1 MVLSRAKRPKKEH
14 HGLTMPSIRSQ
25 LFKFYFR
32 QRNNRLPLDRPI
44 PDQRE
49 TMDRRG
55 GSLLPM
61 AKGMLA
67 APVNAYGVPAEW
79 IDVQERRSDR
89 AFLYLHGGG
98 YFIGSCQSHRGFASQ
113 IACAS
118 RSRMLLPEYRLAP
131 ENPFPAGLLDARA
144 AYRYLLAQG
153 YPPHR
158 IVVGGE
164 SSGGGLTLALLQ
176 TLRDEGM
183 PMPAGAV
190 LLSPWTDLLGTGDS
204 LRTRARQDP
213 WLRPAGIELVA
224 DRYRDKVATDHPL
237 VSPLYGDLR
246 GLPPMLIHVG
256 DDEILLDDST
266 RLEAKARAVGVDVTF
281 KVWKGLWHA
290 FHAFYPWVPEAR
302 RAHQEI
308 GEWVVAITDTE
319 KADDTISRRP
329 ERLRSAQVGSS
340 SQPRMAAEDTGSR
353 LDHRPDWRQQGEF
366 ASGG

>member
-1 MVLSRAKRPKKEH
+1 
-14 HGLTMPSIRSQ
+14 MPNIRSQ

-32 QRNNRLPLDRPI
+32 QRNSRLSLDRPI

-55 GSLLPM
+55 GNLPM
-61 AKGMLA
+61 AKGMVA

-79 IDVQERRSDR
+79 IDVRDNRSDS

-98 YFIGSCQSHRGFASQ
+98 YFIGSCQSHRAFVSHVAR
-113 IACAS
+113 ACS
-118 RSRMLLPEYRLAP
+118 SRMLLPEYRLAP

-144 AYRYLLAQG
+144 AYRFMLAQG
-153 YPPHR
+153 YTPDR

-190 LLSPWTDLLGTGDS
+190 LLSPWTDLLGTGES
-204 LRTRARQDP
+204 LHTRARQDP
-213 WLRPAGIELVA
+213 WLRPAGIEIVA
-224 DRYRDKVATDHPL
+224 DRYRGDTATDHPL
-237 VSPLYGDLR
+237 VSPLYGDLN
-246 GLPPMLIHVG
+246 GLPPLLIHVG

-266 RLEAKARAVGVDVTF
+266 RLADKAAAAGVEVTV
-281 KVWKGLWHA
+281 KIWMGLWHA

-302 RAHQEI
+302 QAHREI
-308 GEWVVAITDTE
+308 GLWVAAKTQTGN
-319 KADDTISRRP
+319 ADDSISRSSN
-329 ERLRSAQVGSS
+329 RLRRAPVGGAAQS
-340 SQPRMAAEDTGSR
+340 RMAAERAGGG
-353 LDHRPDWRQQGEF
+353 LDRRPDQHQF
-366 ASGG
+366 SNLASGC